1 MAGGRPTIYS
11 DELAA
16 EICAEIALGN
26 SLASIVRRDDMP
38 AMTTVYRWLSENS
51 AFRELYTRAR
61 EDQADTMADIMTD
74 IADTATAD
82 TVQQARLRIDTR
94 KWIASKLK
102 PKKYGDKV
110 QQEITGE
117 AGGPVAFV
125 IRDMTKEG
133 GK

>member
-1 MAGGRPTIYS
+1 MAGGRPTVFS
-11 DELAA
+11 DDLADD
-16 EICAEIALGN
+16 ICAKLAEGK
-26 SLASIVRRDDMP
+26 SLASICRENNMP
-38 AMTTVYRWLSENS
+38 SIRSVYGWLRVYPEFLQ
-51 AFRELYTRAR
+51 AYTRAR

-117 AGGPVAFV
+117 AGGPVQIQAIRNV
-125 IRDMTKEG
+125 IVRPK
-133 GK
+133 